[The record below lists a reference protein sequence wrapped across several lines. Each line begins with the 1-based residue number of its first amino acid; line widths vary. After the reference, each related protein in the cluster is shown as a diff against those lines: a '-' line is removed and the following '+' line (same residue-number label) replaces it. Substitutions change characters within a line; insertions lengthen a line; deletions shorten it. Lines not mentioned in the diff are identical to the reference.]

1 MLQQHCVQDN
11 ISNPPNNQLL
21 KYYKSKNY
29 LSLIG
34 AGTIASGSQ
43 DGAYV
48 LSCSLCDASWRVA
61 VIQKKCNNV
70 VIAICRGSKLPLLT
84 HPASVSF
91 AWQCPCAYFPSI
103 LFHGCQVHSMPE
115 TSETAAC
122 GDVETVRMIWHGK
135 WPNVGVPENGLNP
148 SLCCRGVRV
157 LWVWHWKREVLE
169 ESEDCSGERHG
180 NVVWDK
186 LKHFENFVKRKS
198 VKTCFSFVATQ
209 RSAWL
214 LQWRC
219 LQASQYWLSYWSR
232 VSYEVTKRTFMKG
245 LNHAG
250 TKQI

>member
-219 LQASQYWLSYWSR
+219 LQVL
-232 VSYEVTKRTFMKG
+232 TFSFNKIVIFKKCI
-245 LNHAG
+245 HS
-250 TKQI
+250 